1 MILMHRDFLLVGNQI
16 QANSLA
22 VSGKE
27 NGYLL
32 LIILSINLLERPNPT
47 EGCLQQRT
55 SRELHSF
62 IVIVIG
68 ISINRDG
75 PSSSLRLDYKS
86 SKLDSPIKLFDF
98 LSELIISHS
107 PSKDFKSL
115 TMPPTYDPPVGER
128 FNKAS
133 KRAKKNAKRKSKRAR
148 ASLEADKNPKQAIS
162 ALWGDAEPSQL
173 SDYPNPLTTAM
184 AAKNPRDLAL
194 ETKSSKSSR
203 GAISGSEREEECKE
217 LISMLIRENP
227 QLLECGGS
235 SSDANDVVH
244 EVKTSEHVQQDQ
256 AKGTSV
262 TGEDKELAVSSTGP
276 TPLSIEPFEQ
286 TFTEHCSMA
295 PETEAPKISFQQ
307 RFQPASLAVEITQ
320 PPPGTMRTGLPKP
333 IGTKK
338 AIARPEKVRKP
349 PHPNCTKPR
358 VWLADET
365 LTMPMPNYPEPWEA
379 PPPPPDE
386 VPKRLVLTDAAKK
399 ILLAQSPN
407 SQIIVHRIDEYGFIS
422 FLAPIRAPDG
432 CTLVPEYLVST
443 STLCL
448 MGFYM
453 NSVEKI
459 WKRYLS
465 NAENR
470 SMEDSYT
477 LLFYTQRFIEDIYT
491 NATSSLG
498 ITDSDKLMEKWSLVT
513 DLKAAIRRDARAKD
527 VANGWRHTIKIANL
541 QQLKAEVMKKVN
553 EKFRALDKLSFEIEK
568 RAARKPVSLTPMGDY
583 LEMKARGMSVC
594 TNQTAEGFA
603 PLARML
609 EY

>member
-1 MILMHRDFLLVGNQI
+1 
-16 QANSLA
+16 
-22 VSGKE
+22 
-27 NGYLL
+27 
-32 LIILSINLLERPNPT
+32 
-47 EGCLQQRT
+47 
-55 SRELHSF
+55 
-62 IVIVIG
+62 
-68 ISINRDG
+68 
-75 PSSSLRLDYKS
+75 
-86 SKLDSPIKLFDF
+86 
-98 LSELIISHS
+98 
-107 PSKDFKSL
+107 
-115 TMPPTYDPPVGER
+115 MPPTYDPPMGHR

-133 KRAKKNAKRKSKRAR
+133 KRAKKNAKRNSKRAL
-148 ASLEADKNPKQAIS
+148 ASLEADKNSEQAIS
-162 ALWGDAEPSQL
+162 ALGEDAKPSQL

-184 AAKNPRDLAL
+184 AAKNRRDMAP
-194 ETKSSKSSR
+194 ETKSSQSPL
-203 GAISGSEREEECKE
+203 GGISGTQREEECQE

-227 QLLECGGS
+227 QPLECGGS
-235 SSDANDVVH
+235 SSDANDVIH

-256 AKGTSV
+256 EKGTSV
-262 TGEDKELAVSSTGP
+262 TGEELAISSTGP

-286 TFTEHCSMA
+286 TFKEHCSMA
-295 PETEAPKISFQQ
+295 PETEARKISLQQ
-307 RFQPASLAVEITQ
+307 RFQPVSLAVEITQ
-320 PPPGTMRTGLPKP
+320 PPPGTMRTGLPQP
-333 IGTKK
+333 IATKK

-365 LTMPMPNYPEPWEA
+365 LTMPMPDYPEPWEA
-379 PPPPPDE
+379 PQPPPDE

-407 SQIIVHRIDEYGFIS
+407 SQIIVHRIDEYGFTS

-443 STLCL
+443 CTLCL

-453 NSVEKI
+453 DSVEKI

-470 SMEDSYT
+470 PMEDSYT

-498 ITDSDKLMEKWSLVT
+498 ITDSDKLMEKWSIVT

-527 VANGWRHTIKIANL
+527 VANGWRHTMKIANL

-568 RAARKPVSLTPMGDY
+568 RAVKKAVSLTPMGDY
-583 LEMKARGMSVC
+583 LEKKARGMSVR

-603 PLARML
+603 PLARVL

>member
-1 MILMHRDFLLVGNQI
+1 
-16 QANSLA
+16 
-22 VSGKE
+22 
-27 NGYLL
+27 
-32 LIILSINLLERPNPT
+32 
-47 EGCLQQRT
+47 
-55 SRELHSF
+55 
-62 IVIVIG
+62 
-68 ISINRDG
+68 
-75 PSSSLRLDYKS
+75 
-86 SKLDSPIKLFDF
+86 
-98 LSELIISHS
+98 
-107 PSKDFKSL
+107 
-115 TMPPTYDPPVGER
+115 MPPTYDPPVGQR

-133 KRAKKNAKRKSKRAR
+133 KRAKKNGKRNSKRAL
-148 ASLEADKNPKQAIS
+148 ASLEADKYPEQA
-162 ALWGDAEPSQL
+162 LGEDVKLSQL
-173 SDYPNPLTTAM
+173 SDYLNPLTTTV
-184 AAKNPRDLAL
+184 AAKNRRDKAPQ
-194 ETKSSKSSR
+194 TMSSQSPV
-203 GAISGSEREEECKE
+203 GAISGSQREEEFQG

-235 SSDANDVVH
+235 SSNANDVVH

-256 AKGTSV
+256 AKGPSV
-262 TGEDKELAVSSTGP
+262 TGEELAVSSTGP
-276 TPLSIEPFEQ
+276 TPLPIEPFEQ
-286 TFTEHCSMA
+286 TFKEHCSVA
-295 PETEAPKISFQQ
+295 PETAARKILSQPC
-307 RFQPASLAVEITQ
+307 FQPVSLAVEITQ
-320 PPPGTMRTGLPKP
+320 PPPGTMRTVLPQP
-333 IGTKK
+333 IATKK
-338 AIARPEKVRKP
+338 AIARPEKFRKP

-365 LTMPMPNYPEPWEA
+365 LTMPMPDYPEPWEA
-379 PPPPPDE
+379 PQTPPNG

-399 ILLAQSPN
+399 ILLAQSPK
-407 SQIIVHRIDEYGFIS
+407 SQIIVHRIDEYGFTS

-453 NSVEKI
+453 DSVKKI
-459 WKRYLS
+459 WKRYLN

-477 LLFYTQRFIEDIYT
+477 LLYYTQRFIEDIYT

-513 DLKAAIRRDARAKD
+513 DLKATIRRDARAKD
-527 VANGWRHTIKIANL
+527 VANGWRHSIKIASL

-568 RAARKPVSLTPMGDY
+568 RAAKKAVSLTPMGDY
-583 LEMKARGMSVC
+583 LEKKARGMSVR

-603 PLARML
+603 PLARVL